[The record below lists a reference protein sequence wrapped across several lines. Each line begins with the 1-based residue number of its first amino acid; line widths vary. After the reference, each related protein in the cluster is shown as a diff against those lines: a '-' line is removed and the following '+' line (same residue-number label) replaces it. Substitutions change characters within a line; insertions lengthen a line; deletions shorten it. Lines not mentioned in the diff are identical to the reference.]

1 MSGLASQA
9 QLRAS
14 VLRWSLFTVPAC
26 LLVGFLSGQAA
37 GSGVGNPWF
46 DALQR
51 PTIFP
56 DPMWFGIVWT
66 VLYILMG
73 VAVALVGAAWGARGR
88 TPALVAF
95 VVLTVLLAA
104 WSPVFFA
111 LHQMTWAL
119 VLLGVIVALTLLT
132 ILLFARVRKAAAWL
146 LVPLLAWTSFASLL
160 NYEFLRLNPQFDGAN
175 PTQAQQRIEI

>member
-26 LLVGFLSGQAA
+26 VLIGVLSGRAG
-37 GSGVGNPWF
+37 GSGPGNPWF
-46 DALQR
+46 DALER
-51 PTIFP
+51 PAIFP

-66 VLYILMG
+66 TLYVLMG
-73 VAVALVGAAWGARGR
+73 VAVALVAAAWGARGR
-88 TPALVAF
+88 TPALTSF
-95 VVLTVLLAA
+95 IVLYIMLTG
-104 WSPVFFA
+104 WSPLFFG

-119 VLLGVIVALTLLT
+119 VLLVAIVALTLLT
-132 ILLFARVRKAAAWL
+132 ILLFARVRKLAAWL
-146 LVPLLAWTSFASLL
+146 LVPLLAWTAFASLL

>member
-26 LLVGFLSGQAA
+26 VLLGRLSGMVA
-37 GSGVGNPWF
+37 GSGPGNLWF
-46 DALQR
+46 DALER
-51 PTIFP
+51 PNIFP
-56 DPMWFGIVWT
+56 DPMWFGIAWG
-66 VLYILMG
+66 VLFALMG
-73 VAVALVGAAWGARGR
+73 LAVALVAAAWGARGR
-88 TPALVAF
+88 MAALVSF
-95 VVLTVLLAA
+95 TILFVLLLM

-119 VLLGVIVALTLLT
+119 VLLALIVAMTLLT
-132 ILLFARVRKAAAWL
+132 ILLFAKVRKVAAWL
-146 LVPLLAWTSFASLL
+146 LVPLLAWTSFATLL
-160 NYEFLRLNPQFDGAN
+160 NYEFLRLNPEFDGAN

>member
-26 LLVGFLSGQAA
+26 VLLGFLSGQAS

-46 DALQR
+46 DALER
-51 PTIFP
+51 PDIFP
-56 DPMWFGIVWT
+56 DPMWFGIVWSA
-66 VLYILMG
+66 LYVLMG
-73 VAVALVGAAWGARGR
+73 VAAALVASAWGARGR
-88 TPALVAF
+88 TPALASFAVMFVA
-95 VVLTVLLAA
+95 LLG
-104 WSPVFFA
+104 WSPLFFA
-111 LHQMTWAL
+111 LHQMTYAL
-119 VLLGVIVALTLLT
+119 VLLATIVALVLLT
-132 ILLFARVRKAAAWL
+132 ILLFARVRKLAAWL
-146 LVPLLAWTSFASLL
+146 MVPLLAWTMFATLL

>member
-14 VLRWSLFTVPAC
+14 VLRWSLFTVPATV
-26 LLVGFLSGQAA
+26 LIGFLSGQAG
-37 GSGVGNPWF
+37 GSGPGNPWF
-46 DALQR
+46 DALER
-51 PTIFP
+51 PEIFP

-73 VAVALVGAAWGARGR
+73 IAVALVAAAWGARGR
-88 TPALVAF
+88 TAALVAF

-119 VLLGVIVALTLLT
+119 VLLGTIVALTLLT
-132 ILLFARVRKAAAWL
+132 ILLFARVRKMAAWL
-146 LVPLLAWTSFASLL
+146 LVPLLAWTMFASLL
-160 NYEFLRLNPQFDGAN
+160 NYEFLRLNPQFDGTN
-175 PTQAQQRIEI
+175 PTQAQQRIAI

>member
-26 LLVGFLSGQAA
+26 VLIGFLSGQAG
-37 GSGVGNPWF
+37 GSGPGNPWF
-46 DALQR
+46 DALER
-51 PTIFP
+51 PDIFP

-73 VAVALVGAAWGARGR
+73 IAAALVAAAWGARGR
-88 TPALVAF
+88 TAALVSF
-95 VVLTVLLAA
+95 GVLFVLLTA

-119 VLLGVIVALTLLT
+119 VLLAVIVAATLMT
-132 ILLFARVRKAAAWL
+132 ILLFAKVRKVAAWL
-146 LVPLLAWTSFASLL
+146 LVPLLAWTSFATLL
-160 NYEFLRLNPQFDGAN
+160 NYEFLRLNPEFDGAN
-175 PTQAQQRIEI
+175 PTQARQRIEI